1 MFHTSHF
8 QMSLDL
14 HNFVVHLI
22 LRQKSILKLLKFLT
36 TFLFD
41 VPCIVDSVDVFH
53 IRGCCVFKHLH
64 ILLPAKS
71 FPLSVGLVVFLC
83 LDESFTIPVATFL
96 LCDIFLISK
105 LFVACHVVIYS
116 FLSSVLW

>member
-1 MFHTSHF
+1 
-8 QMSLDL
+8 MSLDS
-14 HNFVVHLI
+14 HNLAVHSI
-22 LRQKSILKLLKFLT
+22 FFSRSILKLLKFLI

-41 VPCIVDSVDVFH
+41 VPCIVDSVGVFH
-53 IRGCCVFKHLH
+53 IGGCCVFKHLH

-71 FPLSVGLVVFLC
+71 FPLQVGLVVFLC

-105 LFVACHVVIYS
+105 LCVACHVVISS
-116 FLSSVLW
+116 FLPSEPWYLVLPM

>member
-22 LRQKSILKLLKFLT
+22 LRQKSILKLLKFLIT
-36 TFLFD
+36 YLFD

-53 IRGCCVFKHLH
+53 IWDCCIFKHLH
-64 ILLPAKS
+64 ILLPANS

-83 LDESFTIPVATFL
+83 LDESFTIPAATFL
-96 LCDIFLISK
+96 LCDVFLISK
-105 LFVACHVVIYS
+105 LFVVRHALISS
-116 FLSSVLW
+116 FLPSAH